1 MIHRYTQCMDAAR
14 TCVRYSQQFFEVL
27 GKTCLKYL
35 ELQSAESAFQMCKN
49 VGMVYSIQSIKHES
63 EKNILMGHVASILF
77 KHDLAQEC
85 FLKSSKPELALE
97 MRMDLQD
104 WFAALKLCK
113 QIAPEK
119 EQFICRKLASQ
130 VEN

>member
-1 MIHRYTQCMDAAR
+1 M
-14 TCVRYSQQFFEVL
+14 
-27 GKTCLKYL
+27 GKQCLKFL
-35 ELQSAESAFQMCKN
+35 ELSSAESAFQMCKN
-49 VGMVYSIQSIKHES
+49 VGMVYSIQSIKTES
-63 EKNILMGHVASILF
+63 EKLVLMGHVASILF

-113 QIAPEK
+113 QISPEK
-119 EQFICRKLASQ
+119 EQFICRKLAS
-130 VEN
+130 